1 MRTIHVLAIGSALA
15 LIASSAHGQ
24 WPPNGVHVSP
34 LAGDEPRICA
44 DGRGG
49 VFIAW
54 RANYPADVMLQR
66 ITAEGAVAT
75 GWPVNGV
82 PVCVHPESQQLESVV
97 TDGLDGAFVTWYD
110 LRNASAMAQDLY
122 IQRISPFGTVAP
134 GWAVNGVPVVT
145 APGAQSSSQ
154 TLADGTGG
162 AYVGW
167 EDEQIAPWSTYAT
180 RISASGTVAEGWPSR
195 GLKLSGPVAQTWQAY
210 VLPADSH
217 CTVVWFDVRP
227 DSVGTFGQRLTPD
240 GTMLWNPTGKPIAIG
255 GGFIRGIF
263 SDGSGGGY
271 FAASH
276 SGSFSGNDIYV
287 IHRFTAEGSLAP
299 GWPSYGV
306 LVCSAP
312 EVRQALHI
320 SSDGRGGALLAW
332 ADYRNYWTEGTASDV
347 YAMRILPDGSRAPGW
362 PANGLRVTN
371 LGGWEEARGIV
382 PDGAGGAYL
391 CYDVIAPG
399 WTTYV
404 QHLTADGEVAAGWPA
419 NGRPVSD
426 PPVGED
432 TGSIVSDEAGGCIV
446 VWHGAG
452 GIRARRFMAGGPVA
466 AAISLASAI
475 VEDGAVRLAW
485 FGPDAAGFP
494 ATVERRDGRSEWRAL
509 AEVRADGSGRFEHA
523 DRPVAA
529 GDRYAYRLRWREADG
544 EHFTAETW
552 IEVPAL
558 SLALAG
564 LSPNPAVNEL
574 SVSFVLPARGPARLE
589 LLDVSG
595 RRLIARE
602 LHDLPPG
609 RHRLRLAGAGE
620 VEPGVYWIR
629 LVQGGEQRLA
639 RGVVVR

>member
-1 MRTIHVLAIGSALA
+1 MRTIQVLAIGSALA

-34 LAGDEPRICA
+34 LAGDGPRICA

-75 GWPVNGV
+75 GWPLNGV

-97 TDGLDGAFVTWYD
+97 PDGLDGAFVTWYD
-110 LRNASAMAQDLY
+110 LRNASAMSHDLY
-122 IQRISPFGTVAP
+122 IQRISSSGTVAS
-134 GWAVNGVPVVT
+134 GWAPNGVPVIT
-145 APGAQSSSQ
+145 APGTQISSR
-154 TLADGTGG
+154 TLADGAGG
-162 AYVGW
+162 AYVTW
-167 EDEQIAPWSTYAT
+167 NDEEVAPRSVYAT
-180 RISASGTVAEGWPSR
+180 RLSPVGGVAKGWPER
-195 GLKLSGPVAQTWQAY
+195 GLKLSGDGWEALNAHPFMADPDGLV
-210 VLPADSH
+210 VLWFDFRADSSG
-217 CTVVWFDVRP
+217 TV
-227 DSVGTFGQRLTPD
+227 GQRMTPA
-240 GTMLWNPTGKPIAIG
+240 GGRLWGPNGRHIAMG
-255 GGFIRGIF
+255 SGSIRGVVA
-263 SDGSGGGY
+263 DGSGGGY
-271 FAASH
+271 LATARGTGYFLYRFA
-276 SGSFSGNDIYV
+276 
-287 IHRFTAEGSLAP
+287 AEGSLAP
-299 GWPSYGV
+299 HWPVTGV
-306 LVCSAP
+306 TVRDAP
-312 EVRQALHI
+312 EARQALYV
-320 SSDGRGGALLAW
+320 SSDGLGGTLLAW

-509 AEVRADGSGRFEHA
+509 AEVRADGSGRFEHV

-544 EHFTAETW
+544 EHLTAETW

-558 SLALAG
+558 SLTLEG
-564 LSPNPAVNEL
+564 LRPNPAVGEL

-595 RRLIARE
+595 RRLIAHE

-629 LVQGGEQRLA
+629 LVRGGEQRLA